1 MTDYYADT
9 SALLKRHVQ
18 EVGSTWFQALTD
30 PIKRNT
36 IITARISMAE
46 VYSALNRRLREAHFT
61 ATDYAAIAADFSA
74 LCDAEYDLIEL
85 SPGIIEQ
92 ARLLLECYVLRA
104 YDAIQ
109 LASARIARNRL
120 LAARLAA
127 PIFLTADE
135 RLLKAAQ
142 AEGLGRR

>member
-1 MTDYYADT
+1 M
-9 SALLKRHVQ
+9 L
-18 EVGSTWFQALTD
+18 
-30 PIKRNT
+30 
-36 IITARISMAE
+36 
-46 VYSALNRRLREAHFT
+46 
-61 ATDYAAIAADFSA
+61 AIVADFAA

-92 ARLLLECYVLRA
+92 ARLLLERYVLRA

-127 PIFLTADE
+127 PIFLAADD

-142 AEGLGRR
+142 AEGLAVDNPNLHP